1 MVVMLMRKTNLK
13 KTTNKVK
20 IKLKLTPD
28 TVIALAK
35 LLAYPPSLFPV
46 QKTVEQKLLLSYT
59 YELSDK
65 LTNKSRKLLRSVDL
79 FNTKKKTSLT
89 LKYHEAW
96 ALEQLIRKLL
106 NLEENKLSRTLLQ
119 KTADD
124 INQKLL

>member
-1 MVVMLMRKTNLK
+1 M
-13 KTTNKVK
+13 K

-28 TVIALAK
+28 TVLALDKILSYPAE
-35 LLAYPPSLFPV
+35 LLPAT
-46 QKTVEQKLLLSYT
+46 KTVEEKLLLSYA

-65 LTNKSRKLLRSVDL
+65 FTGKSKKLLRSIDL
-79 FNTKKKTSLT
+79 FNNKKKVSFT